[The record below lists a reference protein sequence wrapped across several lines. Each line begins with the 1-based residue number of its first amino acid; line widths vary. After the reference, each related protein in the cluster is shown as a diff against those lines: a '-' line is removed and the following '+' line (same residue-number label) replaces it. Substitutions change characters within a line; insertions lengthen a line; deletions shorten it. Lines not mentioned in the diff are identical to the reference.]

1 MTLLDTID
9 QPTLLIDEMI
19 ARRNIERMAATAK
32 NNAVVFRPHFKTH
45 QSAEVGEWF
54 RDNGVTKI
62 TVSSVEMAEYFARH
76 GWQDIT
82 IAFSLNIRQ
91 LPRIQELARR
101 VHLGVLV
108 ENPEEVAS
116 LSALKD
122 CSIDVWVKI
131 DVGNHRT
138 GLDWQDEA
146 AVSTLCHII
155 KQSTALRLMGLL
167 THSGQ
172 TYKAHSQSEVC
183 AIFREGIDRLKVL
196 RTNLETHGI
205 TGLQISVGDT
215 PGCTLCEDW
224 SGADEARPGNFVFYD
239 VQQFMAG
246 ICRFEDIAAAVAC
259 PVVAKHPERRE
270 VILYGGAIHLSK
282 DFQMMGEEKS
292 YGLACLQ
299 EGDRWGNPIP
309 GALVKALSQE
319 HGVVKV
325 PGAEF
330 EKIKVGDL
338 LFIIPAHSC
347 LTVQV
352 LRQGITLNGRTIST
366 LNAD

>member
-1 MTLLDTID
+1 MTILHQID
-9 QPTLLIDEMI
+9 QPTLLVDEKI
-19 ARRNIERMAATAK
+19 ARQNISRMALRAQQ
-32 NNAVVFRPHFKTH
+32 NNVIFRPHFKTH

-101 VHLGVLV
+101 IHLGVLV

-116 LSALKD
+116 LAGLSD
-122 CSIDVWVKI
+122 CHVDIWVKI

-138 GLDWQDEA
+138 GLDWQNVIPVLILCREI
-146 AVSTLCHII
+146 VEIPHLTL
-155 KQSTALRLMGLL
+155 KGLL
-167 THSGQ
+167 THSGH

-183 AIFREGIDRLKVL
+183 AIFREGIDRLNKL
-196 RTNLETHGI
+196 RKSLEMHGI
-205 TGLQISVGDT
+205 TGLLVSVGDT
-215 PGCTLCEDW
+215 PGCSLCEDW

-239 VQQFMAG
+239 AQQYVAG
-246 ICRFEDIAAAVAC
+246 VCRFEDIAAAVAC

-292 YGLACLQ
+292 YGLPCLQ
-299 EGDRWGNPIP
+299 EGERWGSPIP

-325 PGAEF
+325 PGDEF

-352 LRQGITLNGRTIST
+352 LRIYYLLDGKEIFTLNT
-366 LNAD
+366 